1 MGNNQ
6 HFSEDM
12 FSTQENP
19 LEKLQTLKLYGPLR
33 SVPAWIKDLPKLT
46 KLELELEVTMSV
58 QVEVNNVLRVL
69 GEIKELRILRLCA
82 KLLQDGDCN
91 LNFSVSVAGVQD
103 RCYLKVKVL
112 EISCRSNLTVT
123 FGSHSMENLELL
135 SARCF
140 SGSVL
145 KLTKL
150 NNLSVGKLKE
160 VRYLGSLDDK
170 NKEDME
176 TQLNNHPK
184 KPALNHVRSDG
195 H

>member
-1 MGNNQ
+1 
-6 HFSEDM
+6 
-12 FSTQENP
+12 
-19 LEKLQTLKLYGPLR
+19 
-33 SVPAWIKDLPKLT
+33 
-46 KLELELEVTMSV
+46 
-58 QVEVNNVLRVL
+58 
-69 GEIKELRILRLCA
+69 
-82 KLLQDGDCN
+82 
-91 LNFSVSVAGVQD
+91 
-103 RCYLKVKVL
+103 
-112 EISCRSNLTVT
+112 
-123 FGSHSMENLELL
+123 MENLELL

-145 KLTKL
+145 KITEL

-170 NKEDME
+170 NKDDME